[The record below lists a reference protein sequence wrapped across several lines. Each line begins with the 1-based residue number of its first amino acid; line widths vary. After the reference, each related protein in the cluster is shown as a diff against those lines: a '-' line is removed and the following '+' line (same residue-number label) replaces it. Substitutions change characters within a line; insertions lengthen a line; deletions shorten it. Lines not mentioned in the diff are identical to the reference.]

1 METRSSIDNNI
12 EILIEKKNKIR
23 DSFKENPD
31 EVLDFYNSLK
41 SLDLISLKKIFPS
54 PRAVIE
60 QEIFDT
66 TSEIISADSM
76 EDCAKVSIA
85 LFRRKNTE
93 KSNPE
98 LFEKDL
104 LLLQALFFYL
114 LRDICNKE
122 GKALFDSALQDGSW
136 FTAKKQAELLNA
148 ICSKLDFSNK
158 APFSDIDFRN
168 LNGKHFEKN
177 ESILRFF
184 YNFMHPL
191 LYTKEGIVNELN
203 FVREQQKLILP
214 VIPNLRKT
222 NYKNADAWLEIDLKK
237 ENLKLLNQLDS
248 GFYDSS
254 YSQSFFSFDE
264 KYKKS
269 FIRPVMCRCFVE
281 SLLEWDCKPDFD
293 NHSWKRKIVAKKSD
307 RAANRSALENK
318 FLYSERNIVTHN
330 GENFAVYNLFGK
342 DYNKYEM
349 KYWEELVLTSMFD
362 AYQYILEIKEAD
374 VKEKLKTIL
383 NHYFVKITQKLN
395 LPSVPVEER
404 WNELF
409 GYNGEL
415 NLEGDD
421 LIKTNIYNL
430 LTEDEITHFKR
441 FMGFMYCSENDES
454 DFFERNRCR
463 IQLYL
468 IYISLSLSM
477 MDK

>member
-1 METRSSIDNNI
+1 MEIRSSIDNNI
-12 EILIEKKNKIR
+12 EILIEKKNRLR

-41 SLDLISLKKIFPS
+41 SLDLINLKKIFPS

-76 EDCAKVSIA
+76 EECARVSVA

-93 KSNPE
+93 ESNPE

-114 LRDICNKE
+114 LRDICNE
-122 GKALFDSALQDGSW
+122 DTDLFDLALQNGSW
-136 FTAKKQAELLNA
+136 FSAKKQTELLNS
-148 ICSKLDFSNK
+148 ICSKLNFSNK
-158 APFSDIDFRN
+158 APFSNIDFRN
-168 LNGKHFEKN
+168 LKGNHFEQN
-177 ESILRFF
+177 ESLLRIF
-184 YNFMHPL
+184 YNFMHPR
-191 LYTKEGIVNELN
+191 LYLKEGIVNELN

-214 VIPNLRKT
+214 VMPNLRKT
-222 NYKNADAWLEIDLKK
+222 NWKKADALRERDQK
-237 ENLKLLNQLDS
+237 EANLKLLNQLDS
-248 GFYDSS
+248 GFYDLS

-281 SLLEWDCKPDFD
+281 SLLEWDKKPDFD
-293 NHSWKRKIVAKKSD
+293 NHSWKRKIIAKKSD

-318 FLYSERNIVTHN
+318 FLYSERNIITHN

-342 DYNKYEM
+342 EYNKYEM
-349 KYWEELVLTSMFD
+349 KYWEELVLESMFD

-395 LPSVPVEER
+395 LPSVPLEER
-404 WNELF
+404 WHELF
-409 GYNGEL
+409 GYNGAL
-415 NLEGDD
+415 NLEDD
-421 LIKTNIYNL
+421 DFIKTNIYNL